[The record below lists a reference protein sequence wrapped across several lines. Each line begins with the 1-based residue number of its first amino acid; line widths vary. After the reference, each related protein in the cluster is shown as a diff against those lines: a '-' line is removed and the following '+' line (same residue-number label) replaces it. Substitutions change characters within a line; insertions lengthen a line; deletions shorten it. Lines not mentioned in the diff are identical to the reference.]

1 MEVERAGALSYD
13 LTVPDRD
20 PSAQRGVI
28 LGLLTVVAAWIACVV
43 GGWFALGFV
52 KDPRIVSRG
61 FPLAV
66 VALSV
71 AATAWGARRSMSR
84 ARRNALLTI
93 LTISA
98 VTSLL
103 AYNTLANV
111 KPTLPQVRYRLD
123 SLDLPPGFRVVSEE
137 SHGDRFCRRGC
148 PTVERVYLAPADDPD
163 PVRTLILAMF
173 DQGWKQNSDVEPE
186 NATTAVYGTIF
197 AHLGDTAPHTV
208 ELTAT
213 RQS

>member
-1 MEVERAGALSYD
+1 MEVERVGALSYD

-20 PSAQRGVI
+20 PSAQRGIVY
-28 LGLLTVVAAWIACVV
+28 GLLTVPAAWILCVV
-43 GGWFALGFV
+43 GGWFALGFL

-61 FPLAV
+61 FPIMV

-71 AATAWGARRSMSR
+71 GATAWGARRSLSR
-84 ARRNALLTI
+84 PRRNAVLII
-93 LTISA
+93 LAVST

-103 AYNTLANV
+103 AYNTLAHV
-111 KPTLPQVRYRLD
+111 KPTLPQVRHRLD

-137 SHGDRFCRRGC
+137 SKGDRFCRRGC

-173 DQGWKQNSDVEPE
+173 DQGWKQTSDVEPE
-186 NATTAVYGTIF
+186 NATTAIYGTIF